1 MDKWIRREVG
11 RDGILMEKMDISRL
25 IRRIKEEPSVLFLGQ
40 NYLKSYNGH
49 DAFCKVVET
58 GYDNVELSSRAAYSR
73 IWEAYGKNGEMDEE
87 AWSKVTSVRN
97 AVPTQLW
104 LRRILSMKWGMIF
117 SSAIDGVMQ
126 HCVGENFALDTVGYD
141 KKTYSAE
148 YMNKRALHGCF
159 LYGTIDG
166 NQNMYPPSN
175 CDEKTL
181 RGLRKRAKDRIGW
194 IYNNALCDYGVFVID
209 GWNPDED
216 WADFLLDDASD
227 MPYDSIY
234 IFGVAQE
241 TVKRNKVLSGLI
253 EDGIACAEEKSF
265 TSVLRQS
272 GYFEEDTEFEK
283 EVNRQGNV
291 RTVTLKDRKGNER
304 YYDIPMSDLEA
315 LDGNITLVHDSLG
328 KNSRNYDDLK
338 GTFASFLNQN
348 NVPAWPLYQERLGFY
363 FNRNIDDLLEQAVVK
378 EQEKKSYHGRLI
390 FLEGV
395 SNSGK
400 TASLV
405 HFALKLREEKEA
417 PVFFISGNPTQ
428 KDYIEKLKGIIK
440 WYFIDEP
447 SCHERIPYI
456 VIIWDNNHDA
466 NAVAQY
472 ENLTRELM
480 ECNPI
485 IIGSCYGGSD
495 NTKKT
500 YIDRK
505 GNQHIPIGA
514 KLEDNEV
521 ENVRGVLARVDNN
534 LLKYFDGY
542 VERGE
547 KCQCENVHLLESLL
561 RMSQFMHSPEWRE
574 VSGTLVRKYQ
584 HEVSIVEDKAQKA
597 ADLYW
602 SELVETEELILSHGV
617 GAAWQIKL
625 QLAIKEAGLEFK
637 EEEKERKFGK
647 ELQVEEDIGLLND
660 ILAMA
665 GQFSVEL
672 PLGLLLRTIH
682 GDGPAVPNEDFF
694 INDVLKSDSLL
705 DYNVDAQGYVKV
717 QFRNPKEAELYLDK
731 KYGSLSERKE
741 QEVKLLLQIIQQC
754 RWSEEGYDVLSLV
767 RRFGSNSDG
776 KYSEKKKRGHY
787 FEYKEWWKEI
797 ASSLIDNADE
807 NPEAI
812 LVYAHFLRDISKNE
826 KDRKLLH
833 DAAGE
838 LHKALEAHDQGN
850 QMQYCRL
857 LVEVCANLVEEMEQ
871 CVEQDEN
878 NEEIYRK
885 FRNIFKRAVSKWTPA
900 STNFYFNQN
909 SLLDIG
915 LNALINYHAMLQK
928 CDRKRTLENADFIE
942 AMSETV
948 HYIDILF
955 DMESDFE
962 SVEFLSK
969 IEEIYSWYD
978 CSSIKTIG
986 EQLERKGNDTYLFLE
1001 ASRCW
1006 ISTSSTKIKLNDF
1019 ADLVRY
1025 NTFLLPDDADRYGEL
1040 YGKLDKLRD
1049 NAISA
1054 AKKAIAVLEPKLDS
1068 IRRMQSGRCLYMLIK
1083 AKWLAYTGHLPL
1095 EEKQTPNLNLEQWQ
1109 ELYQLCEE
1117 CIGYTK
1123 EEYPIKPT
1131 VYFIDAMYRWIFTP
1145 GVGDAL
1151 SMFSNA
1157 RQEMRRAG
1165 CVWFIERVGLCKPG
1179 TSELTEFNVDIQ
1191 KNSSGN
1197 FEARLCKEF
1206 ADDKADTI
1214 VELVGRRG
1222 IHVSD
1227 KMLKYLFDGQ
1237 PPKESYNI
1245 QKKVSIWFTGQGAS
1259 LGMPKEEKGGSH
1271 K

>member
-1 MDKWIRREVG
+1 MGKINIG
-11 RDGILMEKMDISRL
+11 RL

-40 NYLKSYNGH
+40 DYLKSCKNH
-49 DAFCKVVET
+49 EAFIKVFGLDGDKE
-58 GYDNVELSSRAAYSR
+58 ELGSRAAYNR

-87 AWSKVTSVRN
+87 AWRKVASVRN
-97 AVPTQLW
+97 TVPMQLW
-104 LRRILSMKWGMIF
+104 LRRILSMKWGMVF
-117 SSAIDGVMQ
+117 SSAIDGVIQ
-126 HCVGENFALDTVGYD
+126 HRVGDNFALDTVGYD
-141 KKTYSAE
+141 RKTYSAE
-148 YMNKRALHGCF
+148 FMNKRALHGCF

-166 NQNMYPPSN
+166 NQNIYPPSS

-181 RGLRKRAKDRIGW
+181 RGFRKRAKDRIDW
-194 IYNNALCDYGVFVID
+194 IYNNALCDYGVLVID

-234 IFGVAQE
+234 IFGVKQE
-241 TVKRNKVLSGLI
+241 IVEKNKVLSGLI
-253 EDGIACAEEKSF
+253 EDGIANIEENSF
-265 TSVLRQS
+265 TSVLMQS
-272 GYFEEDTEFEK
+272 GYFEEEKEFER
-283 EVNRQGNV
+283 EMNRQGNV
-291 RTVTLKDRKGNER
+291 RTVTLKDPKGNER
-304 YYDIPMSDLEA
+304 YYDVPMSDLES

-328 KNSRNYDDLK
+328 INNRSYDDLK
-338 GTFASFLNQN
+338 ETFASFLNQN
-348 NVPAWPLYQERLGFY
+348 NLPAWPLYQKRLGFY
-363 FNRNIDDLLEQAVVK
+363 FDRNIDELLEQAVKK
-378 EQEKKSYHGRLI
+378 EQGKKSYHGRLI
-390 FLEGV
+390 YLEGV

-405 HFALKLREEKEA
+405 HLALKLREEKEA

-440 WYFIDEP
+440 WYFIEEP

-456 VIIWDNNHDA
+456 IIIWDNNHDA

-495 NTKKT
+495 NPGKT
-500 YIDRK
+500 YTDRK
-505 GNQHIPIGA
+505 GNRHISISA

-521 ENVRGVLARVDNN
+521 ENVRGVLSKVDCN
-534 LLKYFDGY
+534 LLKYINQEI
-542 VERGE
+542 ERGE
-547 KCQCENVHLLESLL
+547 NNPEERIHLLESLL

-574 VSGTLVRKYQ
+574 VSETLVRKYY
-584 HEVSIVEDKAQKA
+584 HEVGIVEDNAQKA
-597 ADLYW
+597 EDKYW
-602 SELVETEELILSHGV
+602 ERYEETEELILSHGI

-625 QLAIKEAGLEFK
+625 QIAISEFGLEYRQ
-637 EEEKERKFGK
+637 EDKERKFGK
-647 ELQVEEDIGLLND
+647 VLQVDKDIKLLND

-665 GQFSVEL
+665 GQFSVAL
-672 PLGLLLRTIH
+672 PLGLLFRTVH
-682 GDGPAVPNEDFF
+682 GNGLMMPNEDFF

-705 DYNVDAQGYVKV
+705 DYNVDTQGYVKV
-717 QFRNPKEAELYLDK
+717 RFRNPKEAELYLDK
-731 KYGSLSERKE
+731 KYGLSNERKE
-741 QEVKLLLQIIQQC
+741 QEVKLLLQIIRQC
-754 RWSEEGYDVLSLV
+754 RWNEEGYDVLSLV

-776 KYSEKKKRGHY
+776 KYSENRKRGHY
-787 FEYKEWWKEI
+787 FEYREWWKTI
-797 ASSLIDNADE
+797 ASSLIENADE

-826 KDRKLLH
+826 KNRGLLN
-833 DAAGE
+833 DAATE

-885 FRNIFKRAVSKWTPA
+885 FRNVFKRAVSKWTPA

-909 SLLDIG
+909 SLLDIA
-915 LNALINYHAMLQK
+915 LNALINYHTMLLK
-928 CDRKRTLENADFIE
+928 SDRKSALENADFIE

-978 CSSIKTIG
+978 GSSIKNIG
-986 EQLERKGNDTYLFLE
+986 DQLERKGNDTYLFLE

-1006 ISTSSTKIKLNDF
+1006 ISASSTKTKLNDF
-1019 ADLVRY
+1019 ADLVGY

-1040 YGKLDKLRD
+1040 YGKLNELRD
-1049 NAISA
+1049 NAILS
-1054 AKKAIAVLEPKLDS
+1054 AKKAIEVLEPKLDS

-1083 AKWLAYTGHLPL
+1083 AKWLSYTGHLPL
-1095 EEKQTPNLNLEQWQ
+1095 EEKQTPNLSLEQWQ

-1157 RQEMRRAG
+1157 RQEMRRVG

-1179 TSELTEFNVDIQ
+1179 TGELTEFNVDIQ

-1206 ADDKADTI
+1206 VDDKVDTI
-1214 VELVGRRG
+1214 MELVGRRG

-1259 LGMPKEEKGGSH
+1259 LGMPKEERGGSH